1 MRLTWLAALAGLWAL
16 SYLCVR
22 QYGKGPWGSLVQSAR
37 RIYRPGIALL
47 LLGILLTL
55 AGEQL
60 DVLGITGLGIIAGL
74 FGALVVYWNSGEE
87 SK

>member
-1 MRLTWLAALAGLWAL
+1 MKNQLN
-16 SYLCVR
+16 
-22 QYGKGPWGSLVQSAR
+22 
-37 RIYRPGIALL
+37 GIALL

-74 FGALVVYWNSGEE
+74 FGALVVNWNSGEE

>member
-1 MRLTWLAALAGLWAL
+1 MKNQLN
-16 SYLCVR
+16 
-22 QYGKGPWGSLVQSAR
+22 
-37 RIYRPGIALL
+37 GISLL
-47 LLGILLTL
+47 LMGILLTL

-60 DVLGITGLGIIAGL
+60 DVLGIIAGL

>member
-1 MRLTWLAALAGLWAL
+1 MKNQLN
-16 SYLCVR
+16 
-22 QYGKGPWGSLVQSAR
+22 
-37 RIYRPGIALL
+37 GIALL

-74 FGALVVYWNSGEE
+74 FGAPVVYWNSGEE

>member
-1 MRLTWLAALAGLWAL
+1 MKNQLN
-16 SYLCVR
+16 
-22 QYGKGPWGSLVQSAR
+22 
-37 RIYRPGIALL
+37 GIALL

-74 FGALVVYWNSGEE
+74 FGALVYWNSGEE

>member
-1 MRLTWLAALAGLWAL
+1 MKNQLN
-16 SYLCVR
+16 
-22 QYGKGPWGSLVQSAR
+22 
-37 RIYRPGIALL
+37 GIALL

-74 FGALVVYWNSGEE
+74 FGALVVYWTSGEE

>member
-1 MRLTWLAALAGLWAL
+1 MKNQLN
-16 SYLCVR
+16 
-22 QYGKGPWGSLVQSAR
+22 
-37 RIYRPGIALL
+37 GIALL

-55 AGEQL
+55 VGEQL

>member
-1 MRLTWLAALAGLWAL
+1 MKNQLN
-16 SYLCVR
+16 
-22 QYGKGPWGSLVQSAR
+22 
-37 RIYRPGIALL
+37 GIALL

-60 DVLGITGLGIIAGL
+60 DVLGITGLGIIAGF
-74 FGALVVYWNSGEE
+74 FGAQVVYWNSGEE